1 MKYKFLNADKLTD
14 AIELVAKDLSLKV
27 VSICANVT
35 VTVNEV
41 EGDTL
46 TVTLNGKDATIT
58 YGGGTARFLRGLAT
72 LNGWLRDGITDKAV
86 TETPHFNTNGAMFD
100 MSRNAVMNVETV
112 KFILRKM
119 ALMGQNMFM
128 LYTEDVYEIDG
139 HPYFGYLRGK
149 YTKDELK
156 ELDKYAL
163 TLGIELIPCIQTL
176 GHLNGILRWKA
187 AVPYRDTA
195 DVLLVDAPETYELID
210 AMFKS
215 VSECFT
221 TKRIHL
227 GLDETFDLGTGNA
240 LKIYGYRERTE
251 LYFTHL
257 KKVLAMAEEYGFK
270 PMMWSDMFF
279 RLAGKNLLDYTG
291 DYDMRVEFPEN
302 FRDVVP
308 QGVQQVFWEYV
319 NYSTDFFETGIDKH
333 NQFTSDIMFA
343 GGIWTW
349 SGHCIFSTRS
359 KQNAEGALTA
369 CINKGVREV
378 LACVWH
384 NGSECSRILSV
395 FGLAMYATMDYKGF
409 FDEDDVRATFKN
421 ATGLNYDDFYSLEK
435 PELLG
440 GATYPIT
447 RALTYN
453 DPIVGVIDGQV
464 AHIKNIGGYYREIS
478 EEYKNLPKDQGYF
491 TGGFEV
497 IKALTSLL
505 ENKADYGL
513 RLKAAYDKDD
523 KKALAELA
531 KECDVLIKKTTALR
545 DAHRESWMTYNKPFG
560 WEVMDIRYGGMVNRL
575 DTVKLRL
582 KQYLAGKLDKIE
594 ELEETKLRYDCRP
607 ADSDPMNACF
617 LYSGYKLLSTAN
629 ML

>member
-1 MKYKFLNADKLTD
+1 MKFKFLNADKLMN
-14 AIELVAKDLSLKV
+14 AIELVAADLDMKV
-27 VSICANVT
+27 VERCANVN

-41 EGDTL
+41 EENTL
-46 TVTLNGKDATIT
+46 TVTLSGKEATIT
-58 YGGGTARFLRGLAT
+58 YGGGTSRFLRALAT
-72 LNGWLRDGITDKAV
+72 LNGWLRDGITEKTV
-86 TETPHFNTNGAMFD
+86 TEKAHFDTNGAMFD
-100 MSRNAVMNVETV
+100 MSRNAVMNVDTV
-112 KFILRKM
+112 KFLLRKM

-128 LYTEDVYEIDG
+128 LYTEDTYELEG
-139 HPYFGYLRGK
+139 YPYFGYLRGK

-176 GHLNGILRWKA
+176 GHLNAALRWKS
-187 AVPYRDTA
+187 AVPYKDTSS
-195 DVLLVDAPETYELID
+195 VLLVDAPATYELID

-215 VSECFT
+215 VTECFT
-221 TKRIHL
+221 TRRIHL

-257 KKVLAMAEEYGFK
+257 KKVLAMAEEYGLK

-291 DYDMRVEFPEN
+291 DYDMRVEFPDN
-302 FRDVVP
+302 FRDIVP
-308 QGVQQVFWEYV
+308 QNVQQVFWEYV

-349 SGHCIFSTRS
+349 SGHCVFSTRS
-359 KQNAEGALTA
+359 RQNAEASLTA

-384 NGSECSRILSV
+384 NGSECSRILTV

-409 FDEDDVRATFKN
+409 FDEEDVRRTFKN

-453 DPIVGVIDGQV
+453 DPMVGVIDGQV
-464 AHIKNIGGYYREIS
+464 AHLDNIGDYYREVSAQFANIA
-478 EEYKNLPKDQGYF
+478 KDQGYF
-491 TGGFEV
+491 TNGVEV
-497 IKALTSLL
+497 IKSLTSLL
-505 ENKADYGL
+505 ENKADFGL
-513 RLKAAYDKDD
+513 RLKAAYDKGN
-523 KKALAELA
+523 KNALAALA
-531 KECDVLIKKTTALR
+531 KECDVLIEKTTALR
-545 DAHRESWMTYNKPFG
+545 SAHRESWMTYNKPFG

-575 DTVKLRL
+575 DTVKVRL
-582 KQYLAGKLDKIE
+582 NMYLAGKLDKLE
-594 ELEETKLRYDCRP
+594 ELEEAKLRYDCKP
-607 ADSDPMNACF
+607 ADADPMNPCF
-617 LYSGYKLLSTAN
+617 LYSGYQLLATAN